1 MESLKNICPTKAN
14 IAASHNLKSVT
25 FTKGR
30 HFLVKYLFDN
40 EADENDDGRYDTAYD
55 DKFHDFSI

>member
-1 MESLKNICPTKAN
+1 MESLKDICPTKAN
-14 IAASHNLKSVT
+14 IAASQNLKSVA

-40 EADENDDGRYDTAYD
+40 EAYENDYGRYDAAYD

>member
-1 MESLKNICPTKAN
+1 MESLKNISPIKAN
-14 IAASHNLKSVT
+14 FATSHNLKSVA

-30 HFLVKYLFDN
+30 HFLVKYLFNN
-40 EADENDDGRYDTAYD
+40 EADENDDGRYDAAYD